1 MFQIQGTIT
10 EILPETSGVGRNG
23 NNWTRTSFVVEYIDS
38 ADNKQKRICFSLWN
52 KVIGVQVGTIVDVVF
67 SLDSAQYNGKW
78 FVNVTAHEIKPC
90 GVQPQMQQFQQMV
103 AQPQYTMPQQ
113 QQYRQPTTNQA
124 PPSYG
129 GTVSN
134 QPQAPHPKS
143 RKQEDDDM
151 PF

>member
-23 NNWTRTSFVVEYIDS
+23 NSWTRTSFVVEYIDN

-90 GVQPQMQQFQQMV
+90 GVQPQVQSFGAAPQSQF
-103 AQPQYTMPQQ
+103 TMPQQ

-134 QPQAPHPKS
+134 QPQAPQPKS